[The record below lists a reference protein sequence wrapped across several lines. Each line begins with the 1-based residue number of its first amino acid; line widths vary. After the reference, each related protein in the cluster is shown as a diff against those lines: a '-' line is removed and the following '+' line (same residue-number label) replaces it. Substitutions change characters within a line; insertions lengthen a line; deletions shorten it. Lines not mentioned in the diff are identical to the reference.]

1 MTVFIPAYNEEGNLA
16 NCVEVVLSKMDELG
30 EIAELLIVDD
40 ASQDSTA
47 RLADQ
52 LADQHPQVRAVHHPQ
67 NLGIGGG
74 FRTAVQHANGEWMI
88 LIPADLA
95 LQPDELRRYFDA
107 SEGADIVVGL
117 RSDRS
122 DYTLLRRLVSWT
134 NIQLIRT
141 LFGIELRQFQYISMY
156 RMEVLRQIEI
166 EYWQSAFF
174 LAEILIKA
182 HDLGKRLV
190 EVEIHYAP
198 RLTGKPTGAKLQLVV
213 MTVLDIFSFWLRRMI

>member
-1 MTVFIPAYNEEGNLA
+1 
-16 NCVEVVLSKMDELG
+16 
-30 EIAELLIVDD
+30 
-40 ASQDSTA
+40 
-47 RLADQ
+47 
-52 LADQHPQVRAVHHPQ
+52 
-67 NLGIGGG
+67 
-74 FRTAVQHANGEWMI
+74 
-88 LIPADLA
+88 
-95 LQPDELRRYFDA
+95 
-107 SEGADIVVGL
+107 
-117 RSDRS
+117 
-122 DYTLLRRLVSWT
+122 
-134 NIQLIRT
+134 
-141 LFGIELRQFQYISMY
+141 MY

>member
-1 MTVFIPAYNEEGNLA
+1 
-16 NCVEVVLSKMDELG
+16 MDELG

-134 NIQLIRT
+134 NIHLIRT

>member
-1 MTVFIPAYNEEGNLA
+1 
-16 NCVEVVLSKMDELG
+16 MDELG